1 MMSTLVELSVVRGDV
16 SEVASDLLLL
26 KYAQRFY
33 GADESVIARLSKL
46 GVANER
52 DVDLAEGEMFTVET
66 KDALSSARVVFLGT
80 QALSCF
86 RYKEMRG
93 FARQSIEIIDR
104 EGWPVRTLTATV
116 HGAGYGLDVEE
127 SLHAMSFGFQQ
138 AIASGLAPSLE
149 RIVFVERNARRYD
162 LLKNALSEMPH
173 LARPASTAGSVSDNR
188 DNPASARADRSD
200 NPPAT
205 TVPDVLEPV
214 KKKLVFV
221 AMPFAQE
228 FDDVYQFGIY
238 GTVRRCG
245 FVCERVDESF
255 YAGNM
260 VDRIMDGIRRAEF
273 VIADLTAE
281 RPNVYLEVGY
291 AWGLNRPVILTA
303 REGERLHFDL
313 SHHKCIFYPTIG
325 KLAEQL
331 EHTIRELCGVERTSS
346 REEFRMGDR
355 FGH

>member
-1 MMSTLVELSVVRGDV
+1 MSAPVELSVIRGDV
-16 SEVASDLLLL
+16 SEVDSDLLLL
-26 KYAQRFY
+26 KYSQRFH
-33 GADESVIARLSKL
+33 GADESVILRLSKL
-46 GVANER
+46 GVASEN
-52 DVDLAEGEMFTVET
+52 DVDLDEGEFFKIDTG
-66 KDALSSARVVFLGT
+66 DAMNPARVMFLGT
-80 QALSCF
+80 PSLRNF

-93 FARQSIEIIDR
+93 FACRSIEVIEQ
-104 EGWPVRTLTATV
+104 EGWPVKTLTVTV
-116 HGAGYGLDVEE
+116 HGAGYGLDIEE
-127 SLHAMSFGFQQ
+127 SLHAMVFGFQQ
-138 AIASGLAPSLE
+138 AIARGIAPSLD
-149 RIVFVERNARRYD
+149 RIVFVERNGRRYD
-162 LLKNALSEMPH
+162 LLKGALAEIPR
-173 LARPASTAGSVSDNR
+173 LTRPASAATVTENNRESKHAVDIDHDNGPNSKSLITAE
-188 DNPASARADRSD
+188 
-200 NPPAT
+200 
-205 TVPDVLEPV
+205 EPQ

-238 GTVRRCG
+238 STVRRCG
-245 FVCERVDESF
+245 FVCERIDESF

-325 KLAEQL
+325 KLADQL
-331 EHTIRELCGVERTSS
+331 ENTIRDLYGGDGRTDVSN
-346 REEFRMGDR
+346 
-355 FGH
+355 